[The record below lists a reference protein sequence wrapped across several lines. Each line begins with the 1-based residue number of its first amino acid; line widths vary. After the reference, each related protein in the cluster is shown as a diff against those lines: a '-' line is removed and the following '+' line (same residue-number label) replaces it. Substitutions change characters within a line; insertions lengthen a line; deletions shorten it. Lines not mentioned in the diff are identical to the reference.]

1 MLSEE
6 KTKGVASTR
15 YYDDFGDRVRRI
27 RDDLLELLRRLKAE
41 GRSIAAYGASAK
53 GSTLLNFYGI
63 GRETLDFVADRSTA
77 KQGRLTPGSHLP
89 IVGPD
94 ELLRRRPDFALLL
107 TWNFAAE
114 ILKQQ
119 QAYRDAGGKFI
130 VPLPEVQVV

>member
-1 MLSEE
+1 M
-6 KTKGVASTR
+6 
-15 YYDDFGDRVRRI
+15 
-27 RDDLLELLRRLKAE
+27 
-41 GRSIAAYGASAK
+41 
-53 GSTLLNFYGI
+53 LNFYGI

-77 KQGRLTPGSHLP
+77 KQGLLTPGSHLP

-94 ELLRRRPDFALLL
+94 ELFQRRPDFALLL

-130 VPLPEVQVV
+130 VPLPEVRVV